1 MTSTVERQASDF
13 TKHLTNIHRIAG
25 SVSSTAYTLADA
37 GIAPGQY
44 AFFVADGAKFYV
56 RWGTSAGVA
65 VSPTAVSSGTPPS
78 ITPSA
83 TAPHMVI
90 PSGQQQRE
98 RVPPTATHFA
108 IVADAAAGYVTF
120 GEATGEG

>member
-1 MTSTVERQASDF
+1 MTSAAERQASDF
-13 TKHLTNIHRIAG
+13 TKDLTNIHRVAG

-37 GIAPGQY
+37 GMVAGRF
-44 AFFVADGAKFYV
+44 AFFAADGAKFYV
-56 RWGTSAGVA
+56 RWGTSTGVA
-65 VSPTAVSSGTPPS
+65 VSPTAVSSGTPPA

-98 RVPPTATHFA
+98 RIPAGATHFA
-108 IVADAAAGYVTF
+108 IIADAAAGYVSF
-120 GEATGEG
+120 GDATGQG